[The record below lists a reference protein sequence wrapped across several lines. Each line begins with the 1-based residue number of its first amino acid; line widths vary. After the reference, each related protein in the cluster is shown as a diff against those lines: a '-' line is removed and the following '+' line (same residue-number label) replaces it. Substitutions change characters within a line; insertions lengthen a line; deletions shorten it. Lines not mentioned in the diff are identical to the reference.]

1 MGVNLGEL
9 VEPEQIEFSDLND
22 REIAIDAMN
31 TLYQFLS
38 IIRQRD
44 GTPLKD
50 SDGNVT
56 SHLSGLFYRN
66 INLLEENIRPVY
78 VFDGEMP
85 DLKQKETSERRRK
98 REEARKEWE
107 KLKEE
112 GKISEA
118 YSKATQS
125 SKLTGEMIEESKEL
139 LEAMGI
145 PFVQAPSEG
154 EAQAA
159 QMVEDGNVYAVG
171 SQDWDCLLFG
181 AETMVR
187 NLTSRKTRKTSSGQR
202 KKIHT
207 QRIELE
213 KVLAELDI
221 SRKKLVWLGMLMGT
235 DFNEGVHGIGPKKG
249 LDLVKQHESIE
260 SFLNDEKVEWESDKD
275 PEIIYEFFMN
285 PPVKD
290 TGSFEYGSIN
300 TEKIREILIDR
311 HEFSKE
317 RVDSKIKDLEEALK
331 SRQSGLGAFT

>member
-9 VEPEQIEFSDLND
+9 VEPEKIEFSDLND

-31 TLYQFLS
+31 TLYQFIS

-56 SHLSGLFYRN
+56 SHLSGVFYRN
-66 INLLEENIRPVY
+66 INLLEDNIRPVY

-98 REEARKEWE
+98 REEAREEWE
-107 KLKEE
+107 KLKED

-125 SKLTGEMIEESKEL
+125 SKLTGNMIEESKEL

-145 PFVQAPSEG
+145 PVVQAPSEG

-159 QMVEDGNVYAVG
+159 YMSNESVYAAG

-181 AETMVR
+181 AERMVR

-202 KKIHT
+202 KKVYT
-207 QRIELE
+207 ERIELE
-213 KVLAELDI
+213 TVLDELDI
-221 SRKKLVWLGMLMGT
+221 SREQLIWLGMLIGT

-249 LDLVKQHESIE
+249 LELVKKYD
-260 SFLNDEKVEWESDKD
+260 SFDEFLEDEEVEWQSDKD
-275 PEIIYEFFMN
+275 PEIVYEFFMN
-285 PPVKD
+285 PPVVDKE
-290 TGSFEYGSIN
+290 FEYGSVDAD
-300 TEKIREILIDR
+300 KIREILIEK
-311 HEFSKE
+311 HEFSE
-317 RVDSKIKDLEEALK
+317 DRVESKIKELEKALE
-331 SRQSGLGAFT
+331 SRQSGLGSFV

>member
-9 VEPEQIEFSDLND
+9 VEPEEIEFSDLND

-78 VFDGEMP
+78 VFDGAIP
-85 DLKQKETSERRRK
+85 DLKQKETTERRKK
-98 REEARKEWE
+98 REEAREEWE
-107 KLKEE
+107 KLKED

-118 YSKATQS
+118 YSKATQI

-145 PFVQAPSEG
+145 PSVQAPSEG

-159 QMVEDGNVYAVG
+159 SMVGDVYAAG

-181 AETMVR
+181 ADRMVR

-202 KKIHT
+202 KKVYT
-207 QRIELE
+207 ERIELE
-213 KVLAELDI
+213 KVLDELDI
-221 SRKKLVWLGMLMGT
+221 SREQLVMLGMLMGT
-235 DFNEGVHGIGPKKG
+235 DFNDGVHGIGPKKG
-249 LDLVKQHESIE
+249 LDLVKQHDSLESLL
-260 SFLNDEKVEWESDKD
+260 SDEKVEWGSEAD
-275 PEIIYEFFMN
+275 PEIVYEFFMN
-285 PPVKD
+285 PPVEETD
-290 TGSFEYGSIN
+290 FQYSDPDP
-300 TEKIREILIDR
+300 EKIREILVER
-311 HEFSKE
+311 HEFSE
-317 RVDSKIKDLEEALK
+317 DRVESKINDLEKAMA
-331 SRQSGLGAFT
+331 SRQSGLNSFM